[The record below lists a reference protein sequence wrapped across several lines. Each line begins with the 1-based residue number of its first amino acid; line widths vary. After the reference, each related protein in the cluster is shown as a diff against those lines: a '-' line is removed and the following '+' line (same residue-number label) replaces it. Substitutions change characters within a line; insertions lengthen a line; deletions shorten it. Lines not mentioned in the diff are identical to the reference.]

1 VSNECLK
8 KSAQPYPSFFDCSL
22 LFYAFYDRDPQT
34 AKKSSQIKKELQILS
49 TEWQPE
55 RECCYDMSRKPIAG
69 SMELWFFLNAKM
81 TRQTRVHQQRQLVHV
96 SSVFRASRNPVIDP
110 MGCPGKLAGQP
121 FLDPEPTF

>member
-1 VSNECLK
+1 
-8 KSAQPYPSFFDCSL
+8 L

-34 AKKSSQIKKELQILS
+34 AKKSPQIKKELQILS

-81 TRQTRVHQQRQLVHV
+81 TRQTRVTRRQQLVHV
-96 SSVFRASRNPVIDP
+96 TAGFLASRNPVIDP
-110 MGCPGKLAGQP
+110 MGCSGKPAGQP
-121 FLDPEPTF
+121 FFYPEPTFQTENDL